1 MSLTPTHSF
10 AFYEGTNVKQRIL
23 KNLQL
28 ALGISF
34 GVAIHQY
41 FFMTDGAF
49 DLYRPMV
56 AFAFTFVV
64 SSIGT
69 LLKERIMRKKEI
81 T

>member
-1 MSLTPTHSF
+1 MKKGIF
-10 AFYEGTNVKQRIL
+10 
-23 KNLQL
+23 KNLKL
-28 ALGISF
+28 ALGVGF

-49 DLYRPMV
+49 DFYRPMV

-69 LLKERIMRKKEI
+69 LLKERIMRNKE
-81 T
+81 TKEAS

>member
-1 MSLTPTHSF
+1 MNQGVF
-10 AFYEGTNVKQRIL
+10 
-23 KNLQL
+23 KNLKL
-28 ALGISF
+28 ALGVGL

-49 DLYRPMV
+49 DFYRPMV

-69 LLKERIMRKKEI
+69 LLKARIMRNKE
-81 T
+81 TNGAS

>member
-1 MSLTPTHSF
+1 MNQGVF
-10 AFYEGTNVKQRIL
+10 
-23 KNLQL
+23 KNLKL
-28 ALGISF
+28 ALGVGL

-49 DLYRPMV
+49 DFYRPMV

-69 LLKERIMRKKEI
+69 LLKTRIMRNKE
-81 T
+81 TNGAS

>member
-1 MSLTPTHSF
+1 M
-10 AFYEGTNVKQRIL
+10 KQRL
-23 KNLQL
+23 FKNLKL
-28 ALGISF
+28 ALGVGF

-49 DLYRPMV
+49 DFYRPLV

-69 LLKERIMRKKEI
+69 LLKERIMRNKQ
-81 T
+81 TNGAS

>member
-1 MSLTPTHSF
+1 M
-10 AFYEGTNVKQRIL
+10 KQRL
-23 KNLQL
+23 FKNLKL
-28 ALGISF
+28 ALGGGF

-49 DLYRPMV
+49 DFYRPLV

-69 LLKERIMRKKEI
+69 LLKERIMGKREV

>member
-1 MSLTPTHSF
+1 M
-10 AFYEGTNVKQRIL
+10 KQRL
-23 KNLQL
+23 FKNLKR
-28 ALGISF
+28 ALGGGF
-34 GVAIHQY
+34 GVASHQY

-49 DLYRPMV
+49 DFYRPLV

-69 LLKERIMRKKEI
+69 LLKERIMGKREV

>member
-1 MSLTPTHSF
+1 M
-10 AFYEGTNVKQRIL
+10 KQGIL
-23 KNLQL
+23 KNLKL
-28 ALGISF
+28 ALGVGVGF

-49 DLYRPMV
+49 DFYRPLV

-69 LLKERIMRKKEI
+69 LLKERIMRNKE
-81 T
+81 TNGAS

>member
-1 MSLTPTHSF
+1 MRGNEHEKRLF
-10 AFYEGTNVKQRIL
+10 
-23 KNLQL
+23 KNLKL
-28 ALGISF
+28 ALGVGF

-41 FFMTDGAF
+41 FFLTDGAF
-49 DLYRPMV
+49 DFYRPMV

>member
-1 MSLTPTHSF
+1 M
-10 AFYEGTNVKQRIL
+10 KQRL
-23 KNLQL
+23 FKNLKL
-28 ALGISF
+28 ALGVGF

-49 DLYRPMV
+49 DFYRPLV

-69 LLKERIMRKKEI
+69 LLKERIIGKREV

>member
-1 MSLTPTHSF
+1 M
-10 AFYEGTNVKQRIL
+10 KQRIF

-28 ALGISF
+28 ALGIGF

-49 DLYRPMV
+49 DFYRPIV
-56 AFAFTFVV
+56 AVVFTFVV
-64 SSIGT
+64 SSMGSV
-69 LLKERIMRKKEI
+69 LKEKITRKKEV

>member
-1 MSLTPTHSF
+1 M
-10 AFYEGTNVKQRIL
+10 KQGIF
-23 KNLQL
+23 KNLKL
-28 ALGISF
+28 ALGVGF

-49 DLYRPMV
+49 DFYQPLA

-69 LLKERIMRKKEI
+69 LLKERMMGKREV

>member
-1 MSLTPTHSF
+1 M
-10 AFYEGTNVKQRIL
+10 KQRL
-23 KNLQL
+23 FKNLKL
-28 ALGISF
+28 ALGVGF

-41 FFMTDGAF
+41 FFMTDGVF
-49 DLYRPMV
+49 DFYRSLV

-69 LLKERIMRKKEI
+69 LLKERIMGKREV